1 MNRKL
6 LHVLIV
12 GAGVLGLAG
21 RAAAADAV
29 QDPPVDPRWN
39 LLKDYC
45 SECHNATDWAGGIAY
60 DTMSPTDIPTEGKT
74 FEAVVSKLR
83 GRMMPPPGK
92 PQPDQK
98 AVDSF
103 VSWMEDGLDEAGAAH
118 PDPGNVVLHRL
129 NRTEYARAVRELLDL
144 KIDPTALLPKDTKS
158 DGFDNVAN
166 VLKVSPTFLDQYI
179 SAARTVSAAAL
190 GNPVAAKSVTSYR
203 AGGHDQADHVE
214 GLPLGTRGGMVVD
227 HTFPADGE
235 YEFNISAQSGV
246 GYIGGLDTANT
257 VLLTIDD
264 QKVFESSLGGPADSK
279 AADQTGVDFV
289 NALKARF
296 QHIRVKVA
304 AGPHTVGLAFVAHSF
319 AESDE
324 MLQPYR
330 PGGGMDRIP
339 TVGGVDIVGP
349 FNPVGVSET
358 PSRRRIFVCHPKS
371 AAEEEPC
378 ARQIFAS
385 LALHAFRRP
394 VGDADL
400 QAPLRFFKVARQTG
414 SFDAGIQSGLIAI
427 LASPKFLYRAEDVPA
442 NLPAGTSYRIS
453 DLDLASRLSFFL
465 WSEGPDDEL
474 LTLAADHRLHEPTV
488 LEAQVRRLLA
498 DKRSHS
504 LSTNFAFQ
512 WLQVDSIDKIE
523 PDPTLFPSF
532 DEDLRVAM
540 HREVELFVDSVFR
553 DDLNVE
559 KLMTA
564 NWTFVNERLALHY
577 GIPNVRGGVFRRVTL
592 TDSHRFGI
600 LGKAGILMGTSY
612 GNRTA
617 PVLRGAWILENI
629 TGTPPKA
636 PPANIKAL
644 QENIP
649 GATALTVRQRME
661 LHRNQASCN
670 ACHGIMDPLGLSLE
684 NFDAIGEWRYRDREA
699 GDVID
704 ASGQMVTGLK
714 LNGPDDVR
722 AALMAK
728 PEQFVQTLTMKL
740 MTFALGRTVEF
751 SDMPS
756 IRAIVHD
763 AARNDYKFSALVMGI
778 VKSDPFQ
785 MKRLAADTPV
795 LTTGVVAT
803 PH

>member
-1 MNRKL
+1 
-6 LHVLIV
+6 
-12 GAGVLGLAG
+12 
-21 RAAAADAV
+21 
-29 QDPPVDPRWN
+29 
-39 LLKDYC
+39 
-45 SECHNATDWAGGIAY
+45 
-60 DTMSPTDIPTEGKT
+60 
-74 FEAVVSKLR
+74 
-83 GRMMPPPGK
+83 MMPPPGK
-92 PQPDQK
+92 PQPDQA
-98 AVDSF
+98 AVNSF
-103 VSWMEDGLDEAGAAH
+103 VSWMEHGLDQADAAH

-129 NRTEYARAVRELLDL
+129 NRTEYARAVQEMLDL
-144 KIDPTALLPKDTKS
+144 KIDPAALLPKDTKS

-190 GNPVAAKSVTSYR
+190 GNATAPKSVTTYR
-203 AGGHDQADHVE
+203 AGNHDQNDHIE
-214 GLPLGTRGGMVVD
+214 GLPLGTRGGMLATHV
-227 HTFPADGE
+227 FPADGE
-235 YEFNISAQSGV
+235 YEFNISALSGV

-257 VLLTIDD
+257 LILTIDD
-264 QKVFESSLGGPADSK
+264 KKIFQADLGGPKDLK
-279 AADQTGVDFV
+279 AADQTGVEFV
-289 NALKARF
+289 NALKERF
-296 QHIRVKVA
+296 QHVRAKVT
-304 AGPHTVGLAFVAHSF
+304 AGPHDVGLAFVSHSF

-339 TVGGVDIVGP
+339 HVGGVDIVGP
-349 FNPVGVSET
+349 FNAAGVSET

-371 AAEEEPC
+371 AADEEPC

-385 LALHAFRRP
+385 LELHAFRRP
-394 VGDADL
+394 IKDVDL
-400 QAPLRFFKVARQTG
+400 QAPMRFYQTARQTA
-414 SFDAGIQSGLIAI
+414 SFDAGIQSGLVAI
-427 LASPKFLYRAEDVPA
+427 LASPKFLYRAEDVPT
-442 NLPAGTSYRIS
+442 NLTAGASFRIS
-453 DLDLASRLSFFL
+453 DLDLASRLAFFL

-474 LTLAADHRLHEPTV
+474 LTVAANNKLHEPAV
-488 LEAQVRRLLA
+488 LEAQVRRMLA
-498 DKRSHS
+498 DKRSRS
-504 LSTNFAFQ
+504 LSTNFANQ
-512 WLQVDSIDKIE
+512 WLQVDSIDKVD

-540 HREVELFVDSVFR
+540 HREIELFVDSVFR
-553 DDLNVE
+553 QDLNVE

-577 GIPNVRGGVFRRVTL
+577 GIPDVRGSVFRRVTL

-600 LGKAGILMGTSY
+600 LGKAGMLMGTSY

-644 QENIP
+644 QENVP

-684 NFDAIGEWRYRDREA
+684 NFDAIGQWRDRDREA

-704 ASGQMVTGLK
+704 ASGQMVTGQK

-722 AALMAK
+722 AALMAN

-740 MTFALGRTVEF
+740 MTFALGRTVEYH
-751 SDMPS
+751 DMPT
-756 IRAIVHD
+756 IRAIVHH
-763 AARNDYKFSALVMGI
+763 AAADDYRFSSLVLGI

-785 MKRLAADTPV
+785 MKQLSNDAPAG
-795 LTTGVVAT
+795 LTTAQVAAPPAQAAT

>member
-1 MNRKL
+1 MTRRL
-6 LHVLIV
+6 LFGI
-12 GAGVLGLAG
+12 LAG
-21 RAAAADAV
+21 AALAVSTGHGVAAQSV
-29 QDPPVDPRWN
+29 QEPAVDPRWH

-60 DTMSPTDIPTEGKT
+60 DTMSPADIPTEGKT

-92 PQPDQK
+92 PQPDQRM
-98 AVDSF
+98 VDSF
-103 VSWMEDGLDEAGAAH
+103 VSWMEHGLDQAGAAH

-129 NRTEYARAVRELLDL
+129 NRTEYARAVRELLEL

-190 GNPVAAKSVTSYR
+190 GNPDPAKGVTSYR
-203 AGGHDQADHVE
+203 AGGHDQADHIE
-214 GLPLGTRGGMVVD
+214 GLPLGTRGGMLVD
-227 HTFPADGE
+227 HIFPADGE
-235 YEFNISAQSGV
+235 YEFDIAALSGV
-246 GYIGGLDTANT
+246 GYITGLDTANT
-257 VLLTIDD
+257 LVLTIDD
-264 QKVFESSLGGPADSK
+264 EKMFENSLGGPADWK
-279 AADQTGVDFV
+279 AADQTGVEFV
-289 NALKARF
+289 NTLKSRF
-296 QHIRVKVA
+296 QHIRARVA
-304 AGPHTVGLAFVAHSF
+304 AGPHTVGVAFVAHSF

-330 PGGGMDRIP
+330 AGGGMDRIP
-339 TVGGVDIVGP
+339 SVGGLDIVGP
-349 FNPVGVSET
+349 FDPLGVSET
-358 PSRRRIFVCHPKS
+358 PSRKRIFVCHPQS
-371 AAEEEPC
+371 AEEEEPC
-378 ARQIFAS
+378 ARQIFSA

-394 VGDADL
+394 VSAADL
-400 QAPLRFFKVARQTG
+400 QAPMRFYQVARRSG
-414 SFDAGIQSGLIAI
+414 SFDAGVQSGLIAI
-427 LASPKFLYRAEDVPA
+427 LASPKFLYRAEDVPSNVA
-442 NLPAGTSYRIS
+442 AGTAYRLG

-465 WSEGPDDEL
+465 WSEGPDDDL
-474 LTLAADHRLHEPTV
+474 LRLAADHQLHEPAI

-512 WLQVDSIDKIE
+512 WLQVDSIDKID

-532 DEDLRVAM
+532 DQDLRVAM

-577 GIPNVRGGVFRRVTL
+577 RIPNVRGGVFRRVTL
-592 TDSHRFGI
+592 SDSHRFGL

-644 QENIP
+644 QENVP

-684 NFDAIGEWRYRDREA
+684 NFDAIGEWRDRDREA

-722 AALMAK
+722 AALMAN
-728 PEQFVQTLTMKL
+728 PEQFVQTLTIKL
-740 MTFALGRTVEF
+740 LTFALGRTVEF
-751 SDMPS
+751 SDMPAV
-756 IRAIVHD
+756 RAIVRD
-763 AARNDYKFSALVMGI
+763 AARQDYRFSALILGI
-778 VKSDPFQ
+778 VRSGPFQ
-785 MKRLAADTPV
+785 MKRLAGDASA
-795 LTTGVVAT
+795 LTTSVVAS

>member
-1 MNRKL
+1 MKRKL
-6 LHVLIV
+6 IRVLAGV
-12 GAGVLGLAG
+12 GLLSWGAGLMAEP
-21 RAAAADAV
+21 V
-29 QDPPVDPRWN
+29 QEPAVDPRWN

-60 DTMSPTDIPTEGKT
+60 DTMSPSDIPTDPKI

-92 PQPDQK
+92 PQPDQGTIN
-98 AVDSF
+98 SF
-103 VSWMEDGLDEAGAAH
+103 VGWMEHGLDAAGAAH

-129 NRTEYARAVRELLDL
+129 NRTEYARAVREMLDL

-190 GNPVAAKSVTSYR
+190 GNATATKSVATYR
-203 AGGHDQADHVE
+203 AGNRDQNDHIE
-214 GLPLGTRGGMVVD
+214 GLPLGTRGGMVVE
-227 HTFPADGE
+227 HTFPADAE
-235 YEFNISAQSGV
+235 YEFNISAISGA
-246 GYIGGLDTANT
+246 GYINGLDSANT
-257 VLLTIDD
+257 LVLTIDD
-264 QKVFESSLGGPADSK
+264 QKVFEGTLGGAKDLK
-279 AADQTGVDFV
+279 AADQTGTEFV
-289 NALKARF
+289 SQLKDRF
-296 QHIRVKVA
+296 QHVRSKVT
-304 AGPHTVGLAFVAHSF
+304 AGPHTIGLAFIAHSF

-324 MLQPYR
+324 MLAPYR
-330 PGGGMDRIP
+330 VGGGMDRIP
-339 TVGGVDIVGP
+339 RVGGVDIVGP
-349 FNPVGVSET
+349 FNASGVSET
-358 PSRRRIFVCHPKS
+358 PSRRRIFVCQPKN
-371 AAEEEPC
+371 AADEEPC
-378 ARQIFAS
+378 AKQIFS
-385 LALHAFRRP
+385 TLALHAFRRP

-400 QAPLRFFKVARQTG
+400 QAPLRFYRTARQAG
-414 SFDAGIQSGLIAI
+414 SFDAGIQSGLVAI
-427 LASPKFLYRAEDVPA
+427 LASPKFLYRAEDVPT
-442 NLPAGTSYRIS
+442 NLAAGASYRIN
-453 DLDLASRLSFFL
+453 DLDLASRLAFFL

-474 LTLAADHRLHEPTV
+474 LSLAADHKLHEPAV
-488 LEAQVRRLLA
+488 LEAQVNRLLA
-498 DKRSHS
+498 DKRSRS
-504 LSTNFAFQ
+504 LATNFAFQ

-532 DEDLRVAM
+532 DEDLRIAM
-540 HREVELFVDSVFR
+540 RREIELFVDSVFR
-553 DDLNVE
+553 QDLNVE
-559 KLMTA
+559 QLMTA

-577 GIPNVRGGVFRRVTL
+577 GIPNVRGDVFRRVTL
-592 TDSHRFGI
+592 TDSHRFGL
-600 LGKAGILMGTSY
+600 LGKSGILMGTSY

-644 QENIP
+644 QENVP
-649 GATALTVRQRME
+649 GAAALTVRQRME

-684 NFDAIGEWRYRDREA
+684 NFDAIGQWRDRDREA

-714 LNGPDDVR
+714 LNGPNDVR
-722 AALMAK
+722 AALMAN

-740 MTFALGRTVEF
+740 MTFALGRTVEYH
-751 SDMPS
+751 DMPT
-756 IRAIVHD
+756 IRAIVRD
-763 AARNDYKFSALVMGI
+763 SAKSDYRFSSLIMGI
-778 VKSDPFQ
+778 VKSEPFQ
-785 MKRLAADTPV
+785 KKRLATDVPPV

>member
-1 MNRKL
+1 MAGK
-6 LHVLIV
+6 VLP
-12 GAGVLGLAG
+12 LWLASAALTICTMA
-21 RAAAADAV
+21 RAEPV
-29 QDPPVDPRWN
+29 QEPATDPRWA

-60 DTMSPTDIPTEGKT
+60 DTMSPSDIPTEGKT

-98 AVDSF
+98 QVDSF
-103 VSWMEDGLDEAGAAH
+103 VSWMEHGLDEANASH

-190 GNPVAAKSVTSYR
+190 GNPTAIKTVTSYR
-203 AGGHDQADHVE
+203 AGGIDQTDHIE

-227 HTFPADGE
+227 HTFPADAE
-235 YEFNISAQSGV
+235 YEFNIAPQAGV
-246 GYIGGLDTANT
+246 GYLNGFDTANT
-257 VLLTIDD
+257 VVLTIDD
-264 QKVFESSLGGPADSK
+264 KKVFEKSMGGDADWK

-289 NALKARF
+289 NAIKARF
-296 QHIRVKVA
+296 QHIRAKVA

-324 MLQPYR
+324 MLEPYR
-330 PGGGMDRIP
+330 AGGGMDRIP
-339 TVGGVDIVGP
+339 RIGGVDIVGP
-349 FNPVGVSET
+349 IDVTGVSET
-358 PSRRRIFVCHPKS
+358 PSRARIFVCHPKDAS
-371 AAEEEPC
+371 DEEPC
-378 ARQIFAS
+378 AKRIFSS
-385 LALHAFRRP
+385 LALHAYRRP
-394 VGDADL
+394 IGDTDI
-400 QAPLRFFKVARQTG
+400 QAPMKFFRVARQGG
-414 SFDAGIQSGLIAI
+414 SFDSGIQSGLVAI

-442 NLPAGTSYRIS
+442 NLPAGGSYRIS

-474 LTLAADHRLHEPTV
+474 LTLAADKKLHDPAT
-488 LEAQVRRLLA
+488 LDAQVRRMLA
-498 DKRSHS
+498 DPRSHS

-523 PDPTLFPSF
+523 PDPTLFPAF
-532 DEDLRVAM
+532 DEDLRLAM
-540 HREVELFVDSVFR
+540 HKEIELFVDSVFR

-592 TDSHRFGI
+592 SDSHRFGI
-600 LGKAGILMGTSY
+600 LGKGGILMGTSY

-644 QENIP
+644 QENVP

-684 NFDAIGEWRYRDREA
+684 NFDAIGQWRDRDREA

-714 LNGPDDVR
+714 LNGPDDMR

-751 SDMPS
+751 SDMPTV
-756 IRAIVHD
+756 RAIVRD
-763 AARNDYKFSALVMGI
+763 AARNDYRFSSLILGI
-778 VKSDPFQ
+778 VKSEPFQ
-785 MKRLAADTPV
+785 MKRLSNDTAV
-795 LTTGVVAT
+795 LTTAVVPT

>member
-1 MNRKL
+1 M
-6 LHVLIV
+6 
-12 GAGVLGLAG
+12 
-21 RAAAADAV
+21 
-29 QDPPVDPRWN
+29 
-39 LLKDYC
+39 
-45 SECHNATDWAGGIAY
+45 
-60 DTMSPTDIPTEGKT
+60 
-74 FEAVVSKLR
+74 
-83 GRMMPPPGK
+83 
-92 PQPDQK
+92 
-98 AVDSF
+98 
-103 VSWMEDGLDEAGAAH
+103 
-118 PDPGNVVLHRL
+118 
-129 NRTEYARAVRELLDL
+129 RELLDL

-203 AGGHDQADHVE
+203 AGGHDQTDHVE

-227 HTFPADGE
+227 HTFPADGD
-235 YEFNISAQSGV
+235 YEFNISAQAGV
-246 GYIGGLDTANT
+246 GYIGGLDTVNT
-257 VLLTIDD
+257 LVLTIDGR
-264 QKVFESSLGGPADSK
+264 KVFENSLGGPADSK
-279 AADQTGVDFV
+279 AADQTGVEFV

-296 QHIRVKVA
+296 QHIRLNVV
-304 AGPHTVGLAFVAHSF
+304 AGPHTIGVAFVAHSF

-339 TVGGVDIVGP
+339 SVGGMDIVGP
-349 FNPVGVSET
+349 FNPAGVSET
-358 PSRRRIFVCHPKS
+358 PSRKRIFVCHPKD
-371 AAEEEPC
+371 AVQEEPC
-378 ARQIFAS
+378 AKQIFGS
-385 LALHAFRRP
+385 LALRAFRRP

-400 QAPLRFFKVARQTG
+400 QAPLRFFKVARQSGT
-414 SFDAGIQSGLIAI
+414 FDAGIQSGLIAI

-442 NLPAGTSYRIS
+442 NLPAGSAYRIS

-474 LTLAADHRLHEPTV
+474 LTLAAAHQLHEPSL

-553 DDLNVE
+553 EDLNVE

-592 TDSHRFGI
+592 GDSHRFGI

-644 QENIP
+644 QENVP

-684 NFDAIGEWRYRDREA
+684 NFDAIGEWRDRDREA

-740 MTFALGRTVEF
+740 LTFALGRTVEF

-756 IRAIVHD
+756 VRAIVRD
-763 AARNDYKFSALVMGI
+763 AARNDYKFSALVLGI
-778 VKSDPFQ
+778 VKSEPFQ
-785 MKRLAADTPV
+785 MKRLASDTPV

-803 PH
+803 SH